1 MTSIAATVRGGMIV
15 PSEPFDW
22 PDGTEVEVSAVE
34 RDDETP
40 DSPEEIERWL
50 VAFAAIP
57 PLEMTTEEEAEWI
70 AARKTQREFDAS
82 MASSRA
88 EKIRKSLNW
97 TS

>member
-40 DSPEEIERWL
+40 DSPEEIARWL
-50 VAFAAIP
+50 AAFAAIP
-57 PLEMTTEEEAEWI
+57 TPVMTEVEWAAWERRRRDDREWELAHAEERAKKIQAGLE
-70 AARKTQREFDAS
+70 
-82 MASSRA
+82 
-88 EKIRKSLNW
+88 
-97 TS
+97 

>member
-40 DSPEEIERWL
+40 DSPEEIARWL
-50 VAFAAIP
+50 AAFAAIP
-57 PLEMTTEEEAEWI
+57 TPVMTEEEWAAWERRRRDDREWELAHAE
-70 AARKTQREFDAS
+70 E
-82 MASSRA
+82 RA
-88 EKIRKSLNW
+88 KKIQAGLE
-97 TS
+97 